1 MMAHLKDMLE
11 QHFNNLRRC
20 KLIEHNHEH
29 ITDEQ
34 FLDQLKQLR
43 EIEHSVYTLIKQS
56 EDLLVDRE

>member
-20 KLIEHNHEH
+20 KVSEHNHEY

-34 FLDQLKQLR
+34 FLEQLKQLR

-56 EDLLVDRE
+56 EEVVRGE